1 MKINFKQT
9 GAGTKRTE
17 LYVDESGQDTRGEL
31 FIVVCVAVK
40 NSDELR
46 ERCES
51 LESTSGKGRAKWAE
65 ADRKRRLAYLRTAI
79 SDASSFRATV
89 FYSVFRKTTD
99 YDGATVEGIARAY
112 HELSIPD
119 SSVFVY
125 VDALGNKKGHNY
137 KTRLRKLR
145 CSVKKVRG
153 IRKDENEPLIRL
165 ADAVAGAAA
174 ELLKYDSEDLG
185 EIFSQAKQRGTLVE
199 L

>member
-17 LYVDESGQDTRGEL
+17 FYFDESGQDTGGEL
-31 FIVVCVAVK
+31 FIVAGVAVK
-40 NSDELR
+40 DSDALR
-46 ERCES
+46 ERCIS

-65 ADRKRRLAYLRTAI
+65 AKRTKRLAYLRAAV
-79 SDASSFRATV
+79 SDVSSFGGTV

-112 HELSIPD
+112 HKLSIPD
-119 SSVFVY
+119 SLVFVY

-137 KTRLRKLR
+137 KTRLRKLG

-153 IRKDENEPLIRL
+153 KKDENEPLIRL

-185 EIFSQAKQRGTLVE
+185 EIFSQAKQQGTLVE

>member
-17 LYVDESGQDTRGEL
+17 FYVDESGQDTRGEL
-31 FIVVCVAVK
+31 FIVACVAVK
-40 NSDELR
+40 DSDALR
-46 ERCES
+46 RRCVS
-51 LESTSGKGRAKWAE
+51 LESISGKGRTKWAE
-65 ADRKRRLAYLRTAI
+65 AERKRRLAYLRTAI

-119 SSVFVY
+119 ASVCVY

-137 KTRLRKLR
+137 KTRLRKLG

-153 IRKDENEPLIRL
+153 KKDENEPLIRL